1 MLKRA
6 DAQMGKYD
14 FEYCMK
20 HDCNSCKRSGFCNN
34 FENKNRHYSKRN
46 KKKRNKNYEEI
57 DSKYERLMKEW
68 GAN

>member
-1 MLKRA
+1 MS
-6 DAQMGKYD
+6 KYD

-20 HDCNSCKRSGFCNN
+20 HDCNSCKRNRFCNDY
-34 FENKNRHYSKRN
+34 ENENRHYSKRN
-46 KKKRNKNYEEI
+46 KKKKKRNKRKMYYLKI